1 MADGDEV
8 IFLWLNG
15 LAGTF
20 APLDTAIQWVVSDY
34 LVPAAMAMTLVA
46 LWFAGTDLASR
57 TRNQVGALA
66 ALGSMAISSGVVFA
80 INAMY
85 FRTRPFDDLD
95 VSLLFY
101 EPTDSSFPANAM
113 AASFGSTCHGA
124 GRAESR
130 THAKKMLRG
139 RDIGQELEARG
150 IVAMARGWASLAEE
164 APAAYKDVADVTRVA
179 ENAGLSRNVARLRP
193 LGVIKG

>member
-1 MADGDEV
+1 MADADEV

-101 EPTDSSFPANAM
+101 EPTDSSFPANSAAAMFGM
-113 AASFGSTCHGA
+113 AAAVWGFNRRLGSGMFVVA
-124 GRAESR
+124 G
-130 THAKKMLRG
+130 LF
-139 RDIGQELEARG
+139 
-150 IVAMARGWASLAEE
+150 
-164 APAAYKDVADVTRVA
+164 
-179 ENAGLSRNVARLRP
+179 GLSRVVAGVHYP
-193 LGVIKG
+193 LDVVASALIGIVVAYVVLKVRDLLGPIPTMYSKEYRILHLE